1 MPIIHQ
7 KISVIKKNLWKS
19 WFLVI
24 LVILYT
30 LPKGVVLAFTCPID
44 PSGSCSINPNTG
56 LPEGCPITLC
66 EIAGLIQDVANF
78 MLYASGFIMVI
89 FLIWAGIMWMRAGG
103 NTEKTK
109 EAKGRLKQ
117 GVIGAFIILGV
128 GVILNT
134 AQAVI
139 TREFFGI

>member
-1 MPIIHQ
+1 MRYRVLN
-7 KISVIKKNLWKS
+7 KNKNLWKS

-24 LVILYT
+24 SGILYT
-30 LPKGVVLAFTCPID
+30 LPKGVALAFTCPATPPRSCDID
-44 PSGSCSINPNTG
+44 PVTG
-56 LPEGCPITLC
+56 APLPGGCPITLC
-66 EIAGLIQDVANF
+66 EIADLIQDVANF

-103 NTEKTK
+103 EPKK
-109 EAKGRLKQ
+109 SEEARGRLKQ

-139 TREFFGI
+139 TREFFGF